1 MGKRLINPTIN
12 HYDVLGHN
20 SSGLS
25 RSLHIHLLQVALPSR
40 YSVCLSNS
48 SITVYATLKLLS
60 CHLSHRWFL
69 TPRDQFPED
78 LDVLVVFLS

>member
-12 HYDVLGHN
+12 YYNVLGHN

-40 YSVCLSNS
+40 CGVCLSNI
-48 SITVYATLKLLS
+48 SITVYATLKLLP
-60 CHLSHRWFL
+60 CRLSHHWFL
-69 TPRDQFPED
+69 TARDQFPKD
-78 LDVLVVFLS
+78 LDALVVFLS